1 MDASARVAVSSVSPI
16 NLARLSD
23 KQSVGQVGNL
33 RAVVNRAGFAPNSL
47 GEIANS
53 MTVGKKL
60 AISFGTLLGVSAL
73 LGYSSLETVRRLGG
87 MLDTEVNENART
99 ADLISAIKL
108 QLHEMKVLAT
118 ATPFSYAVSRVLK
131 VDARQAKTVETLG
144 ECASCHAFGEA
155 GQHRQGFAALADRAN
170 ALFNEVRPLVH
181 SEKARSSLA
190 VIGPAINE
198 WRQIFDQYLDFAAK
212 DEFASGHALVTDK
225 MEPLLDRVN
234 GAAQALE
241 AEQQTLR
248 TATKASAETNVT
260 RSRWATL
267 ALIAISILCGIV
279 VVVVIREI
287 NRLLRE
293 IAAELN
299 QGAGRVS
306 GNAEEL
312 REASHTLERGAS
324 EQAAALEQTSASSDQ
339 VNRTAHQNA
348 EHSAK
353 ATGLIKDVRNHMLE
367 TNQVLDQMMMAMQEI
382 GHSSDRISKIIKVI
396 NEIAFQTNLLALNA
410 AVEAA
415 RAGEAGM
422 GFAVVADEVRTLAR
436 RCAEAAKDTE
446 GLIGES
452 MARSKD
458 GQTHLDQLT
467 ERIRSIAQGTEAVT
481 TLADLVESGSL
492 QQAQSMQEIGKALL
506 HMQSMTAKTA
516 TNAEESAGMGAR
528 LSEESKS
535 LQSVVQRLDV
545 LVGGSH

>member
-1 MDASARVAVSSVSPI
+1 
-16 NLARLSD
+16 
-23 KQSVGQVGNL
+23 
-33 RAVVNRAGFAPNSL
+33 
-47 GEIANS
+47 

-60 AISFGTLLGVSAL
+60 AISFGTLLGVSCL

-87 MLDTEVNENART
+87 MLDTEVNENAKT
-99 ADLISAIKL
+99 ADLIGAIKL
-108 QLHEMKVLAT
+108 QLHAMKELAT
-118 ATPFSYAVSRVLK
+118 ATQFSYAVSSVLK
-131 VDARQAKTVETLG
+131 LDPRQVKTVQSLG
-144 ECASCHAFGEA
+144 ECANCHAFGDA
-155 GQHRQGFAALADRAN
+155 DQHRHGFAVLADRATV
-170 ALFNEVRPLVH
+170 LFNELRPLVH

-190 VIGPAINE
+190 VIGPAIGE
-198 WRQIFDQYLDFAAK
+198 WRQIFDQYVAFAAK
-212 DEFASGHALVTDK
+212 DDFASGHALVTDK
-225 MEPLLDRVN
+225 MEPLLEHVS
-234 GAAQALE
+234 AAADALE
-241 AEQQTLR
+241 AEQQSLR
-248 TATKASAETNVT
+248 TAAKASAATNVG
-260 RSRWATL
+260 RSRWTTL
-267 ALIAISILCGIV
+267 ALIAISLLCGIV

-299 QGAGRVS
+299 QGARRVS
-306 GNAEEL
+306 GDAEEL
-312 REASHTLERGAS
+312 RLASHTLERGAA
-324 EQAAALEQTSASSDQ
+324 EQAAALEQTSASSEQ

-367 TNQVLDQMMMAMQEI
+367 TNQVLDQMMTAMQEI
-382 GHSSDRISKIIKVI
+382 GRSSERISKIIKVI

-436 RCAEAAKDTE
+436 RCADAAKDTE

-467 ERIRSIAQGTEAVT
+467 DRIRSIAQGTESVT

-492 QQAQSMQEIGKALL
+492 QQAQSMQEIEKALV
-506 HMQSMTAKTA
+506 HMRSLTEKTA
-516 TNAEESAGMGAR
+516 SNAEESSGVGER
-528 LSEESKS
+528 LSGESKS

-545 LVGGSH
+545 MVGGSSVRQQGL